1 MRLERLE
8 VVDFRNHDRA
18 AMELPEGVSV
28 LVGPNGVGKT
38 NLLEAIAYLATLG
51 SHRVGQDASL
61 VRAGAASAVIHAAVR
76 RAGRR
81 LLVDA
86 ELRPGSGVRGRVNG
100 ATVPRARDL
109 LGVVRATVFAPE
121 DLGLVRGDPE
131 ERRRFL
137 DTLATQRLPRYH
149 GSRQDYDRVLRQRNT
164 LLRSA
169 GGRLPPAALA
179 TLEVWD
185 EKLAAA
191 GAELW
196 FERLRLVAALTP
208 RVGLAY
214 QGLAGRDDPLEVA
227 YVSSVASPAAGTA
240 EADPD
245 PVKLAQALRER
256 LVADRAREVER
267 GLTLS
272 GPHRDD
278 LTLTL
283 RGLPARTHASHGEAW
298 SLALALRLGSHQ
310 LLAEEGEEPLL
321 LLDDVFAELDRQRRD
336 RVAEAALAAEQTV
349 VTAAVAEELPPTLDA
364 AVFHVEPGSV
374 QLIAGPW
381 HKPDTPNGGSGE
393 IPDPPDEAGS

>member
-18 AMELPEGVSV
+18 EVELPAGVSV

-38 NLLEAIAYLATLG
+38 NLLEAVGYLATLG

-61 VRAGAASAVIHAAVR
+61 IRAGAASAVIRAAVR
-76 RAGRR
+76 RAGRQ
-81 LLVDA
+81 LLVDV

-100 ATVPRARDL
+100 APVPRARDL
-109 LGVVRATVFAPE
+109 LGVVRATLFAPE

-169 GGRLPPAALA
+169 GGRLPAAALA

-185 EKLAAA
+185 EKLASA
-191 GAELW
+191 GAEIW
-196 FERLRLVAALTP
+196 SERLRLVAALTP
-208 RVGLAY
+208 RVELAY
-214 QGLAGRDDPLEVA
+214 QRLAGRDDAVDVA
-227 YVSSVASPAAGTA
+227 YVSSVAGAGA
-240 EADPD
+240 SDPD
-245 PVKLAQALRER
+245 PAKLAQALRER
-256 LVADRAREVER
+256 LVADRTREVER

-278 LTLTL
+278 LALAL

-298 SLALALRLGSHQ
+298 SLALALRLGSHR
-310 LLAEEGEEPLL
+310 LLAEEGEEPVLL
-321 LLDDVFAELDRQRRD
+321 MDDVFAELDRQRRD
-336 RVAEAALAAEQTV
+336 RVAEAALAAEQTI
-349 VTAAVAEELPPTLDA
+349 VTAAVAEELPPALHG

-374 QLIAGPW
+374 RLSEGP
-381 HKPDTPNGGSGE
+381 
-393 IPDPPDEAGS
+393 